1 MITTTQLTNNN
12 KAVRKERTTMKL
24 GSGEGCLWWGEGQH
38 TPLNKEE
45 QKLKQQHKQTITKEC
60 LRIGR

>member
-1 MITTTQLTNNN
+1 
-12 KAVRKERTTMKL
+12 MKL

-60 LRIGR
+60 LRIGQ